1 MKIIL
6 SISFILLCSSVFAKK
21 VKFAVD
27 MRNQVVNATG
37 VHIVGDFQEA
47 AGLGTNF
54 GVLTPMA
61 QEGTSSIYS
70 IVVDIPAFQKYEYK
84 FANGDLF
91 YEVEFVPTESRV
103 GYDFVDNRWLY
114 VDSLANDTT
123 FVGAILYAENAPY
136 SYKLARL
143 LVDLTNEGGISA
155 NGVHIVGDF
164 NAFNPT
170 ETTIISLQ
178 GNAVY
183 EGIVYLADGTYEY
196 KFLNGNTLADA
207 ETVPGTCEVNS
218 NRELTINAHTVY
230 GQVCFSACTA
240 CLNAGIDEVAE
251 NSINVYP
258 VPFHDFVT
266 VSFSEPTTDQV
277 FLTDLSGKIIET
289 YQLNNVT
296 KFNIYSNHLN
306 PGVYFLQ
313 FDNASEHS
321 SIKLILE

>member
-27 MRNQVVNATG
+27 MRNQTVNATG

-54 GVLTPMA
+54 GVLSPMT
-61 QEGTSSIYS
+61 QEGATSIYS
-70 IVVDIPAFQKYEYK
+70 IIVDIPAFQKYEYK

-91 YEVEFVPTESRV
+91 YEVEFVPVESRV

-114 VDSLANDTT
+114 VDSTSNDTT

-136 SYKLARL
+136 GYHLARL
-143 LVDLTNEGGISA
+143 IVDLTNEGGISA
-155 NGVHIVGDF
+155 NGVHIAGDF
-164 NAFNPT
+164 NAFDPT

-183 EGIVYLADGTYEY
+183 EGIVYLASGTYEY
-196 KFLNGNTLADA
+196 RFLNGNTISDA

-218 NRELTINAHTVY
+218 NRELTISDHTVY
-230 GQVCFSACTA
+230 DQVCFSSCMA
-240 CLNAGIDEVAE
+240 CLNAAIDEVNEA
-251 NSINVYP
+251 SVSVYP

-266 VSFSEPTTDQV
+266 VTFSEATTDQV
-277 FLTDLSGKIIET
+277 YLTDLSGKVVET

-296 KFNIYSNHLN
+296 KFNIYSNNLN

-313 FDNASEHS
+313 FDNAAEHS

>member
-6 SISFILLCSSVFAKK
+6 SISFVLLCSAVFAKK

-27 MRNQVVNATG
+27 MRNQVVNSTG

-54 GVLTPMA
+54 GVLSPMA
-61 QEGTSSIYS
+61 QEGSSSIYS
-70 IVVDIPAFQKYEYK
+70 IIVDIPAFQKYEYK

-91 YEVEFVPTESRV
+91 YEVEFVPVESRV

-114 VDSLANDTT
+114 VDSTANDTT

-136 SYKLARL
+136 GLKLARL
-143 LVDLTNEGGISA
+143 LVDLTNEGVSA
-155 NGVHIVGDF
+155 DGVHIIGDF
-164 NAFNPT
+164 NAFSPT

-183 EGIVYLADGTYEY
+183 EGIVYVEDGTHEY
-196 KFLNGNTLADA
+196 RFVNGNTIGDA
-207 ETVPGTCEVNS
+207 ETVPGTCTVNG
-218 NRELTINAHTVY
+218 NREITISDHTVY
-230 GQVCFSACTA
+230 GQVCFSSCMA
-240 CLNAGIDEVAE
+240 CLNAGIDEVKEA
-251 NSINVYP
+251 SINIYP
-258 VPFHDFVT
+258 MPFHDFVT
-266 VSFSEPTTDQV
+266 VAFSEATTDLV
-277 FLTDLSGKIIET
+277 FLTDLSGKVIET
-289 YQLNNVT
+289 FQLKNVT
-296 KFNIYSNHLN
+296 KINIYSNHLN

-313 FDNASEHS
+313 FNNTPEHS